1 MVYYMIVLFVKQPG
15 NKYSHEVYLQVA
27 RAILG
32 GPDLKLFE
40 DKINIIA
47 VITINVQ
54 SWIAVNGRQHLCQKA

>member
-1 MVYYMIVLFVKQPG
+1 MIVLFVKQPG

-47 VITINVQ
+47 VIKIKDRTNRI
-54 SWIAVNGRQHLCQKA
+54 